1 MKALRWQQPRAV
13 APGRIRNICSF
24 LLHFLRLCLCVCVCV
39 SPLQLYVYKIQ
50 LKPLATCEMYEIFA
64 ATQQHTRMYGRIT
77 SDNAT
82 HTNAQIHKGKNV
94 LDTLYR
100 DTFIFNFN

>member
-1 MKALRWQQPRAV
+1 
-13 APGRIRNICSF
+13 
-24 LLHFLRLCLCVCVCV
+24 
-39 SPLQLYVYKIQ
+39 
-50 LKPLATCEMYEIFA
+50 MYEIFA